1 MNITTIT
8 LTKLNP
14 AEYNPRSITKD
25 EFAGLKNS
33 LETYGQQENLI
44 VNKDMTLISGHQRM
58 NAMLAL
64 GWTEAV
70 CNVVDLDKHEEK
82 KLNVIMNSQAI
93 SGQWDDLK
101 LAEILEELKLDD
113 NYTSLRLNELEP
125 LDLSPTEVEEDEPPE
140 VSSEPPISK
149 LGEIYQL
156 GRHRVMCGDSTD
168 KASVE
173 LLMNGKKADMVFTSP
188 PYNADAKAGQGDIF
202 NGKKSVKL
210 YSDGYSDKLP
220 SSEYVDF
227 AASVLEVCFAV
238 TDGFI
243 FWNVSYNA
251 KSRFE
256 YIQQISGRL
265 PYLVE
270 QICWKKSSTIPFKGS
285 LMRDWEP
292 VFLFSTN
299 KQPVA
304 VKEVTSNFWQISN
317 TGAQA
322 ENHKA
327 CFPVALPEKGISI
340 VANNTGLVFDPFG
353 GSGSTLIACEKTGRH
368 ARLMEL
374 DPKYVDVIRK
384 RYWKFIN
391 GNEEGWEDGTTNCND

>member
-156 GRHRVMCGDSTD
+156 GKWVYCTQCKVKHRL
-168 KASVE
+168 K
-173 LLMNGKKADMVFTSP
+173 
-188 PYNADAKAGQGDIF
+188 
-202 NGKKSVKL
+202 
-210 YSDGYSDKLP
+210 
-220 SSEYVDF
+220 
-227 AASVLEVCFAV
+227 
-238 TDGFI
+238 
-243 FWNVSYNA
+243 
-251 KSRFE
+251 
-256 YIQQISGRL
+256 
-265 PYLVE
+265 
-270 QICWKKSSTIPFKGS
+270 
-285 LMRDWEP
+285 
-292 VFLFSTN
+292 
-299 KQPVA
+299 
-304 VKEVTSNFWQISN
+304 
-317 TGAQA
+317 
-322 ENHKA
+322 
-327 CFPVALPEKGISI
+327 
-340 VANNTGLVFDPFG
+340 
-353 GSGSTLIACEKTGRH
+353 
-368 ARLMEL
+368 
-374 DPKYVDVIRK
+374 
-384 RYWKFIN
+384 
-391 GNEEGWEDGTTNCND
+391 